1 MNNYLEILSVPAIAA
16 IVYWIIEIIKS
27 AVGSSE
33 KFKRLIPLISCL
45 IGVILGIISYY
56 FVPEIIPAK
65 NIFVAIV
72 IGAASGLTATG
83 TNQIVKQLKKGDESG
98 K

>member
-16 IVYWIIEIIKS
+16 IVYWLIEIIKY

-33 KFKRLIPLISCL
+33 KFKRFIPLISCL

-56 FVPEIIPAK
+56 FVPEYICGYSNWCSK
-65 NIFVAIV
+65 WFNC
-72 IGAASGLTATG
+72 
-83 TNQIVKQLKKGDESG
+83 NRNESDC
-98 K
+98 

>member
-16 IVYWIIEIIKS
+16 IVYWLIEIIKY

-33 KFKRLIPLISCL
+33 KFKRFIPLISCL

-65 NIFVAIV
+65 YICGYSNWCSKWF
-72 IGAASGLTATG
+72 
-83 TNQIVKQLKKGDESG
+83 NCNRNESDC
-98 K
+98 